1 MLFWRLLR
9 FIIPIAAAAGW
20 AWFIYWISVDSSP
33 TGAGVADDGG
43 FLAWL
48 PRADLFAHFALY
60 AILAFL
66 MRWSLGWLHT
76 WRVFEQTIKNAMP
89 IVIAGVYGIALELQQ
104 AWAIETRVGDPTDAI
119 ANILGALAMIGFLA
133 YALPRTT
140 RRTRNLIARLG

>member
-1 MLFWRLLR
+1 
-9 FIIPIAAAAGW
+9 
-20 AWFIYWISVDSSP
+20 
-33 TGAGVADDGG
+33 
-43 FLAWL
+43 
-48 PRADLFAHFALY
+48 
-60 AILAFL
+60 